1 MQTTF
6 PTTYHTPRRIRRTP
20 LDFAAIFMG
29 LLLLTLVVSVAF
41 WQFWYANRIFGGV
54 SVAGIPVGG
63 MTRSNALRL
72 LNRELQPYPLPPV
85 ALSYGNEQWPLLLND
100 ASRPAAL
107 NANVDLV
114 SAVNAAYLMGRD
126 GPLRTRIGEQLGLL
140 LVGGEITPHVA
151 FEPGQLRQAVAQIAA
166 QIRHPAQAGS
176 QVGNVIIEA
185 RSGVDVD
192 VEQTLDALL
201 LALQHEVTPNKPLV
215 VPVAARPILPPE
227 TVVQPSTAEVSQPT
241 LSPLRLVDPK
251 FGLEMAID
259 PSELNG
265 LLFSQQP
272 LSVDPDRVY
281 NFVQQW
287 AAQIDVSARDAR
299 LQFNPDTGTVNI
311 LQTSQS
317 GRVLN
322 IEKSASAIQNALET
336 GRAQAELVIDDVAPA
351 VDMNNIPNMGI
362 RELVASGST
371 YFAGSSA
378 ARVRNIEVAASKL
391 EGVVIPPGKVFS
403 FNQNVQDVSA
413 ANGFEDSLIIWGD
426 QTAVGVGGGVCQVST
441 TVFRAAYN
449 GGMPIVERYNH
460 GYVVSWYGAPG
471 LDATIYTPTVD
482 FKFRNDTD
490 AYLLIDPV
498 VDAINGVITMNFY
511 GTSPNRQVTIDEP
524 VQTDIIQP
532 EPPKYTID
540 ETLAAGQRKQVEWQ
554 AQGMTVEVTRTIVE
568 NGETRT
574 DTLKSKYRPWQAVFL
589 VGPGTDVPAT
599 PVPAEG
605 ETTED
610 ATTTGG

>member
-6 PTTYHTPRRIRRTP
+6 PTSYHTPRRIRRTP

-41 WQFWYANRIFGGV
+41 GQFWHANRIFGGV

-63 MTRSNALRL
+63 MTRSSALAL
-72 LNRELQPYPLPPV
+72 LSRELQPYPLPPV
-85 ALSYGNEQWPLLLND
+85 ALSYGDEQWPLLLND
-100 ASRPAAL
+100 ASRSAAV

-114 SAVNAAYLMGRD
+114 SAVNAAYLMGRE
-126 GPLRTRIGEQLGLL
+126 GSVRARVGEQLGLL

-151 FEPGQLRQAVAQIAA
+151 FEQGQLRQAVAQIAA
-166 QIRHPAQAGS
+166 QIRRPAQAGS
-176 QVGNVIIEA
+176 QVGNVTIA
-185 RSGVDVD
+185 PRPGVDVD

-201 LALQHEVTPNKPLV
+201 LALQGEMTPGKPLV
-215 VPVAARPILPPE
+215 VPVAARPIPAPDA
-227 TVVQPSTAEVSQPT
+227 VAQPAVAAVSQPT
-241 LSPLRLVDPK
+241 LPSLRVVDPQ

-259 PSELNG
+259 PSRLNN

-272 LSVDPDRVY
+272 LSVDPDRVR

-287 AAQIDVSARDAR
+287 AAQIDVAARDAR
-299 LQFNPDTGTVNI
+299 LQFNPSTGTVNI

-317 GRVLN
+317 GRSLDV
-322 IEKSASAIQNALET
+322 EKTAAAIQNALET
-336 GRAQAELVIDDVAPA
+336 GRTQAELVINDVTPA

-378 ARVRNIEVAASKL
+378 ARVRNIEVAAAKF
-391 EGVVIPPGKVFS
+391 EGVVIPPGEVFS
-403 FNQNVQDVSA
+403 FNKNVQDVSA

-449 GGMPIVERYNH
+449 GGMPIEERYNH

-471 LDATIYTPTVD
+471 LDATIYTPSVD

-498 VDAINGVITMNFY
+498 VDTVNGVITMNFY
-511 GTSPNRQVTIDEP
+511 GTKPNRQVTIGEP
-524 VQTDIIQP
+524 VEMDIIQP
-532 EPPKYTID
+532 EPPKYTVD
-540 ETLAAGQRKQVEWQ
+540 ETLAAGQRKQVEWE
-554 AQGMTVEVTRTIVE
+554 AQGMSVEVTRTIVE

-589 VGPGTDVPAT
+589 VGPGTDIPAT
-599 PVPAEG
+599 PTPPPAG
-605 ETTED
+605 GQT
-610 ATTTGG
+610 ATTGG